1 MERVRERE
9 AKKEESRGKREID
22 LSSGRLVPYYL
33 LSPTVDIITRTAT
46 ANNPYALLAAHFVWL
61 LL

>member
-22 LSSGRLVPYYL
+22 MSSGRLVPYYL
-33 LSPTVDIITRTAT
+33 LSPTVDTITRTAT
-46 ANNPYALLAAHFVWL
+46 ANDPYARFVWL